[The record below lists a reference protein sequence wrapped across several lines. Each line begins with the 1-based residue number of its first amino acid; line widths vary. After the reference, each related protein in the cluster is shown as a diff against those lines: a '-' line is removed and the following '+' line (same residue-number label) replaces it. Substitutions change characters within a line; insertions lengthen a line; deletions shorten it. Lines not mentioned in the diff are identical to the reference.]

1 MSRRAGITSPGT
13 CIPVPDG
20 AEVEVGKGADI
31 PVEMGVCKTVWTTDD
46 APACEVDQYGCPTLG
61 LGTACDG
68 DENAWCMVDEENW
81 CYCAL
86 I

>member
-20 AEVEVGKGADI
+20 ADI
-31 PVEMGVCKTVWTTDD
+31 DVDDKPVELGVCKTVWTTDD